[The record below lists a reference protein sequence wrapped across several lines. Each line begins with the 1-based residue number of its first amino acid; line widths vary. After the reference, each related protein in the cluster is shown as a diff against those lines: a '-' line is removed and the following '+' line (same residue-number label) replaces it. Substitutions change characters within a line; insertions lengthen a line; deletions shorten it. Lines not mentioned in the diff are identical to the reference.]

1 MTTVTA
7 PEGWRIA
14 DGTVPLTDVVNTAQC
29 SYRSINHALSEG
41 LVPVAGKG
49 GPGVHG
55 STRRISLDDAL
66 MIVAVAALAVAAGL
80 AFNVLFRSV
89 RETGGRMTAEGLT
102 IPLAM
107 KVPPV
112 T

>member
-1 MTTVTA
+1 VTTVTA
-7 PEGWRIA
+7 PEDWRIN

-29 SYRSINHALSEG
+29 SYASINHAMKQG
-41 LVPVAGKG
+41 LVPVAGMG

-55 STRRISLDDAL
+55 STRRINLDDAL

-80 AFNVLFRSV
+80 AFNILFRSL
-89 RETGGRMTAEGLT
+89 RETGARITAEGLT
-102 IPLAM
+102 IPLN
-107 KVPPV
+107 